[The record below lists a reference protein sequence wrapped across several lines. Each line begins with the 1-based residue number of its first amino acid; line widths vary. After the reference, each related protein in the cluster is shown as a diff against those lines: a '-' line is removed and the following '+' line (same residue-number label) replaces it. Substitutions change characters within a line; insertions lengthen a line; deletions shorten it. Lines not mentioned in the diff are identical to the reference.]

1 LGCSVSLLYDICLRY
16 LSTILTEYSTIQ
28 EKFFRTTRLFLYMQ
42 GKVKFLKRLP
52 STVPGSTCMCT
63 STNRVS
69 FRKKEMLGNSRP
81 IAEYGSLTRGALV
94 LEPMGGGL
102 CVCVCVCA
110 WATSLVCSTPTPTPL
125 QLQFSKVYSIYCRY
139 RYEVNHVQ
147 FRREKKRE
155 KKPVSDSKKKAW
167 AFVK

>member
-102 CVCVCVCA
+102 CVCVCVCVPGRRA
-110 WATSLVCSTPTPTPL
+110 WSAPLPLPLPSNSNSVKSTVFTAGIGT
-125 QLQFSKVYSIYCRY
+125 R
-139 RYEVNHVQ
+139 
-147 FRREKKRE
+147 
-155 KKPVSDSKKKAW
+155 
-167 AFVK
+167 